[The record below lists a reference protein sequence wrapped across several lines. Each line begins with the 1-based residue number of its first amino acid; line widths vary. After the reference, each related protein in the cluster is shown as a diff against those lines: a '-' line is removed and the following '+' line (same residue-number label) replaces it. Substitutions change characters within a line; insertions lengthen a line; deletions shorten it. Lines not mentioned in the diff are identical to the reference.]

1 MGHFEYK
8 VLPTPRRTKRAKGVK
23 GEPARFAHMLTE
35 LMNVEAA
42 EGWEYYKSETLPTEI
57 KNGLFKSRIETTQT
71 VLVFRRSLKS
81 DDDSEILS
89 ITPAAEP
96 RLSASREETVAEP
109 SEPAAKEPLRAVK
122 SDEEVD
128 LLAFDEDD
136 KDPLKNL
143 VDHHRGTKPSE

>member
-57 KNGLFKSRIETTQT
+57 RNGMFKGRIETTQT
-71 VLVFRRSLKS
+71 VLVFRRSLES
-81 DDDSEILS
+81 DDQGEILS

-96 RLSASREETVAEP
+96 RLSASREEPVPEP
-109 SEPAAKEPLRAVK
+109 TEPATKEPLRAVK
-122 SDEEVD
+122 ADEDVD
-128 LLAFDEDD
+128 LLAFDEGEN
-136 KDPLKNL
+136 DPLKNL
-143 VDHHRGTKPSE
+143 VDNHRGSKSSE